1 MSKTIQDLL
10 SEVNAELKAAR
21 IAVVVRVRGD
31 RLSLPGTFPP
41 KPGSQKIAPHQQDL
55 ALSIYANPAGFR
67 RAKAEA
73 LRVGGL
79 LACKE
84 FRWEDLGFGFKPTD
98 SISDWLE
105 KFERDYFNRRA
116 RTPKTE
122 TSFEDY
128 LDTWKLFKDKGAP
141 LTAETIKAALL
152 KSPPDS
158 RQRSRACIALGALA
172 KFAGIEIDLK
182 PYRGRYS
189 PYAAIQER
197 ELPSDE
203 LIEEWYK
210 LIPNPAWQWA
220 YGIMATYGIRNH
232 ELFYLDLR
240 EFHQSPGILI
250 IQEGGKTG
258 QRKVWPCR
266 HWWEKWNLGDIRLPQ
281 CTGKDNTALGQRVTR
296 AFIRYQVPFRPYDLR
311 HAWAVRTAITGLDIS
326 IAAKMMGHSVDVHH
340 KLYHRW
346 IDDRHLQAA
355 WERTI

>member
-21 IAVVVRVRGD
+21 IGVVVRVRGD
-31 RLSLPGTFPP
+31 RLSLRGTFPP
-41 KPGSQKIAPHQQDL
+41 KPGSQKTDPHQQDL

-73 LRVGGL
+73 IRIGGL

-84 FRWEDLGFGFKPTD
+84 FKWEDLGFGFKPTD

-128 LDTWKLFKDKGAP
+128 LDTWKLFQDKAAP
-141 LTAETIKAALL
+141 LTAETILVAAL

-158 RQRSRACIALGALA
+158 RQRNRACIALGALA

-189 PYAAIQER
+189 PYTAIQER
-197 ELPSDE
+197 DLPSDE

-210 LIPNPAWQWA
+210 RIPNPAWQWA

-258 QRKVWPCR
+258 QRKVWPYR
-266 HWWEKWNLGDIRLPQ
+266 HWWEKWNLGNIKLPQ

-311 HAWAVRTAITGLDIS
+311 HAWAVRTAM
-326 IAAKMMGHSVDVHH
+326 A
-340 KLYHRW
+340 
-346 IDDRHLQAA
+346 
-355 WERTI
+355 